1 MIEANRIMYRDKDRV
16 IPIMAQVTEKPRD
29 AVEHAWTVITKNC
42 VWGVN
47 EGFNAKRTQWT
58 IDNNVE
64 VGDIDAAHKPSLER
78 VFDLRFAKEA
88 VEAAGGPV
96 TIGNCTE

>member
-1 MIEANRIMYRDKDRV
+1 MSIRSPHLSSVLRV
-16 IPIMAQVTEKPRD
+16 PVPEKPQE
-29 AVEHAWTVITKNC
+29 AVEYAWGVNTKKC

-47 EGFNAKRTQWT
+47 EGFNATRTQWT

-64 VGDIDAAHKPSLER
+64 VGDIDAAKKPAVEQ
-78 VFDLRFAKEA
+78 VFNLAFAQEA

-96 TIGNCTE
+96 TIRNCKE